1 MTAQVL
7 RARSPLRIE
16 CDLVGGQ
23 ARSTT
28 MARGHFFAPR
38 PLPGAGHHLRIALV
52 GTRMS
57 LLGGDAIELQVRV
70 GAGVTLEIIEPAGMV
85 AYNARG
91 QASSWHAHVSVEAGA
106 CLIWHGCPFVAAQ
119 GSNASRL
126 TELSLT
132 ADARALLRETLVLG
146 RSGEADVQVR
156 NRLQVCLDDREIL
169 VDDLTISS
177 HNRLL
182 PGIVGSAKV
191 VSSVLA
197 AGWRP
202 QGDAG
207 DPRRFDLEQPA
218 AVFRALG
225 QAAHEAD
232 ALTAPQ
238 YAAWRSELPTL
249 R

>member
-1 MTAQVL
+1 MTARVSS
-7 RARSPLRIE
+7 ARSPLRIE

-23 ARSTT
+23 ARSTVL
-28 MARGHFFAPR
+28 ARGRFFAPR
-38 PLPGAGHHLRIALV
+38 PLPGADHHLRIALV

-57 LLGGDAIELQVRV
+57 LLGGDAVELLLRV

-91 QASSWHAHVSVEAGA
+91 QASSWHTRVHIEAGA
-106 CLIWHGCPFVAAQ
+106 SLIWHGCPFVAAQ

-126 TELSLT
+126 TELSLA
-132 ADARALLRETLVLG
+132 ADARVLLRETLVLG
-146 RSGEADVQVR
+146 RSGETDVQVR
-156 NRLQVCLDDREIL
+156 NRLSVLQEGREIL
-169 VDDLTISS
+169 IDDLAINT
-177 HNRLL
+177 HNRHL

-202 QGDAG
+202 RGDVA

-218 AVFRALG
+218 AVYRALS

-232 ALTAPQ
+232 ALTGPR
-238 YAAWRSELPTL
+238 YDAWRSELPTL